1 MDASDVMVKRIA
13 RIKNGAVTNVEV
25 WPDGVVLDADMVDVT
40 DQRVGPGF
48 AYDGA
53 DFSEPAPPPDP
64 RAEDEKAIDTILE
77 KNRSTWTAADQR
89 RLIEFTAKQLR
100 GRA

>member
-1 MDASDVMVKRIA
+1 MVKRIA
-13 RIKNGAVTNVEV
+13 RIKNGVVSNVEV
-25 WPDGVVLDADMVDVT
+25 WPDDVVLDDDMVDVT
-40 DQRVGPGF
+40 GQRVGPGF
-48 AYDGA
+48 VYDGA
-53 DFSEPAPPPDP
+53 DFSEPSPPSDP
-64 RAEDEKAIDTILE
+64 RTQDEKDIDAILE